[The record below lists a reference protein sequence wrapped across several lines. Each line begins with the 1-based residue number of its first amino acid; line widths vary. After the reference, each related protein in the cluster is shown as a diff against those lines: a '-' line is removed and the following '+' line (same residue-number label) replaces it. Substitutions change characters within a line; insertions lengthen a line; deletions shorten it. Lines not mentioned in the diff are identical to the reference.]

1 MTTSPLAA
9 LRASKLLSKFGFV
22 WLSAADSR
30 SWTETLAAG
39 NPNVID
45 PLRARSRDEWSKS
58 TCVAYGPRVVENE
71 IEFTPVWWVKD
82 ASPSR
87 LWFALSRDTPPAL
100 WIDAGETTE
109 SVFVTCASVKCAQ
122 DRTDKDRTH
131 HFHFYG
137 GLVDAPD
144 GFLDLE
150 EWLAGCPYTM
160 GRPPLAGAPTPAHD
174 STAQTT
180 TFLTSFSQSLITLT
194 AHHELVE
201 DSSMI
206 VGRIDYAPATARPD
220 LKRFNDAAKTTWP
233 LDMPADVVAA
243 LMHLEVIDA
252 ARAEADVSRAKGD
265 QVPMAV
271 LVDTLMR
278 EGEGRRAR
286 LEALRVHASDAVR
299 EATVEAAHVLGA
311 KDIVDAMKGDASAS
325 VSSLATRLAA
335 ERDAG

>member
-1 MTTSPLAA
+1 MTTSAPLAA

-30 SWTETLAAG
+30 TWTETLSAG
-39 NPNVID
+39 SATVVD
-45 PLRARSRDEWSKS
+45 PLRTFSREVWSKS

-71 IEFTPVWWVKD
+71 IEFTPVWWVKN

-87 LWFALSRDTPPAL
+87 VWFALSRDTPPAL

-122 DRTDKDRTH
+122 DRNDADRTH
-131 HFHFYG
+131 HFYFFG

-144 GFLDLE
+144 GFQDLE
-150 EWLAGCPYTM
+150 EWLATCPYTM
-160 GRPPLAGAPTPAHD
+160 GRPQLTSAPPGDDRTV
-174 STAQTT
+174 QTT

-194 AHHELVE
+194 AHHELAE

-206 VGRIDYAPATARPD
+206 VGRIDYVPATARPD
-220 LKRFNDAAKTTWP
+220 LKRFNDGAKTTWP

-243 LMHLEVIDA
+243 LMHLEVIDQ

-278 EGEGRRAR
+278 EGEAR
-286 LEALRVHASDAVR
+286 QARFEALRTHANEAVR

-311 KDIVDAMKGDASAS
+311 KDIVDAMKSDASAA
-325 VSSLATRLAA
+325 VAGLATRLAA
-335 ERDAG
+335 EREAG